1 MTRRDNGFT
10 LIEILLSVGIIS
22 LLVGASLPVY
32 VSFQTRNDLEVT
44 TQSVVSMLRRA
55 QTYARAGNGD
65 SQWGVAVQAGSATL
79 FKGAAFTSRDTAYDE
94 IAIISSATSVSGLG
108 EIVFAKLSAAPSTTG
123 SITLSATTNDT
134 RMITINGKGMVNY

>member
-10 LIEILLSVGIIS
+10 LIEMLLSVGIIS

-32 VSFQTRNDLEVT
+32 ASFQTRNDLEIT
-44 TQSVVSMLRRA
+44 TQNIVRMLRRA

-79 FKGAAFTSRDTAYDE
+79 FKGAAFASRDTAYDE
-94 IAIISSATSVSGLG
+94 PAAISSVTSVSGLG

-123 SITLSATTNDT
+123 SITLLTTTNDT
-134 RMITINGKGMVNY
+134 RTITINGKGVVNY